1 MGLLMKYTD
10 PAMADL
16 SMGGTTTPTT
26 TPTPEEEI
34 PAPTAPLDI
43 GQLYLEWASL
53 NPNAG
58 LEAAFSAGM
67 DAALAGSSP
76 VGMGM
81 VDEFAQMPGMQPD
94 VLSGVDTF
102 GEVSPTPE
110 PQGEFQGAING
121 GGWRE
126 TVIDVSDVQGPEG

>member
-1 MGLLMKYTD
+1 
-10 PAMADL
+10 
-16 SMGGTTTPTT
+16 MGGTGTETPT
-26 TPTPEEEI
+26 
-34 PAPTAPLDI
+34 ATAPLDI

-94 VLSGVDTF
+94 VLSGVDSF

-121 GGWRE
+121 GGGWRE
-126 TVIDVSDVQGPEG
+126 TVIDVSDVQGPQG